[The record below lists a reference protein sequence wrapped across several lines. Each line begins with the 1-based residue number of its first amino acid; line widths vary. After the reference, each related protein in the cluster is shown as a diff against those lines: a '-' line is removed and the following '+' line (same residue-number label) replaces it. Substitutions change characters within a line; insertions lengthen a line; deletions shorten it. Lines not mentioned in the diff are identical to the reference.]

1 MFRHGEAAVEK
12 FRTASPTVGLLSATR
27 ATEIAYVTGTQS
39 GGIEAQ
45 PWKHFNP

>member
-12 FRTASPTVGLLSATR
+12 FQTASPTVGLLSAT
-27 ATEIAYVTGTQS
+27 EIVYVTGTQS

-45 PWKHFNP
+45 P

>member
-27 ATEIAYVTGTQS
+27 ATEPPGGVKSHGTAE
-39 GGIEAQ
+39 I
-45 PWKHFNP
+45 